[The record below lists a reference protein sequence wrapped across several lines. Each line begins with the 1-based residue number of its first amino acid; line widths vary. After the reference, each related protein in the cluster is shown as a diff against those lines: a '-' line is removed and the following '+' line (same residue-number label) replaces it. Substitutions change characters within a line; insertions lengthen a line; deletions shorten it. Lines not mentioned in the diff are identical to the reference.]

1 MNAPVI
7 EGLSEEFIRKN
18 EKYLKI
24 IRGFRL
30 LDDDFMSKVFE
41 DKACANLLLQIILER
56 DDLTVQ
62 EVHGQHDIKNLQGRS
77 IRLDILAVDET
88 GRTYNVEIQR
98 RDEGADAHRARYNS
112 SLLDANLTNPGD
124 RYDALGETY
133 VIFITERDVLHEG
146 LPIYHID
153 RYVRE
158 TGKPFEDGSHIL
170 YVNAQCRSD
179 TPLGKLMHDFHCTDA
194 RDMNYPVL
202 AERVHY
208 FKDNVKGATNM
219 CRAVETL
226 VKENRMEAHQEG
238 RVEERLDAIRALM
251 ESMAIPAEKAMQLL
265 KVPEAEWSKYKELL
279 ANTEK

>member
-1 MNAPVI
+1 MDQV
-7 EGLSEEFIRKN
+7 
-18 EKYLKI
+18 
-24 IRGFRL
+24 
-30 LDDDFMSKVFE
+30 
-41 DKACANLLLQIILER
+41 
-56 DDLTVQ
+56 
-62 EVHGQHDIKNLQGRS
+62 
-77 IRLDILAVDET
+77 

-112 SLLDANLTNPGD
+112 SLLDANLTSPGD

-133 VIFITERDVLHEG
+133 VIFITERDVLKEG

-208 FKDNVKGATNM
+208 FKENVKGATNM

-265 KVPEAEWSKYKELL
+265 KVPEAEWPKYKELL
-279 ANTEK
+279 ANAEK

>member
-1 MNAPVI
+1 M
-7 EGLSEEFIRKN
+7 
-18 EKYLKI
+18 
-24 IRGFRL
+24 
-30 LDDDFMSKVFE
+30 
-41 DKACANLLLQIILER
+41 
-56 DDLTVQ
+56 
-62 EVHGQHDIKNLQGRS
+62 
-77 IRLDILAVDET
+77 
-88 GRTYNVEIQR
+88 EIQR

-112 SLLDANLTNPGD
+112 SLLDANLTSPGD

-194 RDMNYPVL
+194 RDMNYRVL

-208 FKDNVKGATNM
+208 FKDNVKGAMNM

-226 VKENRMEAHQEG
+226 VDGGTKYGQLKTIHTLMKNLGLTFEQAIKSAEIPESDWPGYKKLLEG
-238 RVEERLDAIRALM
+238 M
-251 ESMAIPAEKAMQLL
+251 GK
-265 KVPEAEWSKYKELL
+265 
-279 ANTEK
+279 

>member
-1 MNAPVI
+1 MDQV
-7 EGLSEEFIRKN
+7 
-18 EKYLKI
+18 
-24 IRGFRL
+24 
-30 LDDDFMSKVFE
+30 
-41 DKACANLLLQIILER
+41 
-56 DDLTVQ
+56 
-62 EVHGQHDIKNLQGRS
+62 
-77 IRLDILAVDET
+77 

-112 SLLDANLTNPGD
+112 SLLDANLTNLGD
-124 RYDALGETY
+124 RYDALSETY
-133 VIFITERDVLHEG
+133 VIFITERDVLKEG

-179 TPLGKLMHDFHCTDA
+179 TPLGKLMHDFRCTDA

-219 CRAVETL
+219 CRAVEQL
-226 VKENRMEAHQEG
+226 VKDE
-238 RVEERLDAIRALM
+238 RVDERIDTIRALM
-251 ESMAIPAEKAMQLL
+251 ENMKWSAEQAMAGMGIAEVEWPKYKQLL
-265 KVPEAEWSKYKELL
+265 EGTGK
-279 ANTEK
+279 

>member
-1 MNAPVI
+1 M
-7 EGLSEEFIRKN
+7 
-18 EKYLKI
+18 
-24 IRGFRL
+24 
-30 LDDDFMSKVFE
+30 
-41 DKACANLLLQIILER
+41 
-56 DDLTVQ
+56 
-62 EVHGQHDIKNLQGRS
+62 
-77 IRLDILAVDET
+77 DET

-112 SLLDANLTNPGD
+112 RLLDANLTNPGD

-133 VIFITERDVLHEG
+133 VIFITERDVLKEG

-265 KVPEAEWSKYKELL
+265 KVPETEWSKYKELL

>member
-1 MNAPVI
+1 MDQA
-7 EGLSEEFIRKN
+7 
-18 EKYLKI
+18 
-24 IRGFRL
+24 
-30 LDDDFMSKVFE
+30 
-41 DKACANLLLQIILER
+41 
-56 DDLTVQ
+56 
-62 EVHGQHDIKNLQGRS
+62 
-77 IRLDILAVDET
+77 

-124 RYDALGETY
+124 RYDALSETY

-219 CRAVETL
+219 CRAVEQL
-226 VKENRMEAHQEG
+226 VRDE
-238 RVEERLDAIRALM
+238 RVEERLDMIRAFMDDLGITFEQAM
-251 ESMAIPAEKAMQLL
+251 KAAKIPESDWPEYKKLL
-265 KVPEAEWSKYKELL
+265 EGIGK
-279 ANTEK
+279 

>member
-1 MNAPVI
+1 M
-7 EGLSEEFIRKN
+7 
-18 EKYLKI
+18 
-24 IRGFRL
+24 
-30 LDDDFMSKVFE
+30 
-41 DKACANLLLQIILER
+41 
-56 DDLTVQ
+56 
-62 EVHGQHDIKNLQGRS
+62 
-77 IRLDILAVDET
+77 
-88 GRTYNVEIQR
+88 EIQR

-194 RDMNYPVL
+194 RDMNYQVL

-226 VKENRMEAHQEG
+226 VDEG
-238 RVEERLDAIRALM
+238 REEGTKYGQLKTIHKLM
-251 ESMAIPAEKAMQLL
+251 KNLGLTFEQAMKSAEIPEIDWPEYKKLL
-265 KVPEAEWSKYKELL
+265 EEMGK
-279 ANTEK
+279 

>member
-1 MNAPVI
+1 M
-7 EGLSEEFIRKN
+7 
-18 EKYLKI
+18 
-24 IRGFRL
+24 
-30 LDDDFMSKVFE
+30 
-41 DKACANLLLQIILER
+41 
-56 DDLTVQ
+56 
-62 EVHGQHDIKNLQGRS
+62 
-77 IRLDILAVDET
+77 
-88 GRTYNVEIQR
+88 EIQR

-112 SLLDANLTNPGD
+112 SLLDANLTSPGD
-124 RYDALGETY
+124 RYDALSETY
-133 VIFITERDVLHEG
+133 VIFITERDVLHES

-219 CRAVETL
+219 CRAVEQL
-226 VKENRMEAHQEG
+226 VRDE
-238 RVEERLDAIRALM
+238 RVEERLDMIRAFMDDLGIPFEQAM
-251 ESMAIPAEKAMQLL
+251 KAAKIPESDWPEYKKLL
-265 KVPEAEWSKYKELL
+265 EGMGK
-279 ANTEK
+279 

>member
-1 MNAPVI
+1 MDQA
-7 EGLSEEFIRKN
+7 
-18 EKYLKI
+18 
-24 IRGFRL
+24 
-30 LDDDFMSKVFE
+30 
-41 DKACANLLLQIILER
+41 
-56 DDLTVQ
+56 
-62 EVHGQHDIKNLQGRS
+62 
-77 IRLDILAVDET
+77 

-124 RYDALGETY
+124 RYDALSETY
-133 VIFITERDVLHEG
+133 VIFITERDVLKEG
-146 LPIYHID
+146 QPIYHID

-179 TPLGKLMHDFHCTDA
+179 TPLGKLMHDFRCTDA

-219 CRAVETL
+219 CRAVEQL
-226 VKENRMEAHQEG
+226 VKDE
-238 RVEERLDAIRALM
+238 RVDERIDTIRALM
-251 ESMAIPAEKAMQLL
+251 ENMKWSAEQAMAGMGIEEVEWPKYKQLL
-265 KVPEAEWSKYKELL
+265 EGMGK
-279 ANTEK
+279 

>member
-1 MNAPVI
+1 MDQV
-7 EGLSEEFIRKN
+7 
-18 EKYLKI
+18 
-24 IRGFRL
+24 
-30 LDDDFMSKVFE
+30 
-41 DKACANLLLQIILER
+41 
-56 DDLTVQ
+56 
-62 EVHGQHDIKNLQGRS
+62 
-77 IRLDILAVDET
+77 

-112 SLLDANLTNPGD
+112 SLLDANLTSPGD

-146 LPIYHID
+146 LLIYHID

-219 CRAVETL
+219 CRAVEQL
-226 VKENRMEAHQEG
+226 VRDE
-238 RVEERLDAIRALM
+238 RVEERLDMIRVMMKNLGLTFEQAM
-251 ESMAIPAEKAMQLL
+251 KAAKIPESDWPEYKQLL
-265 KVPEAEWSKYKELL
+265 EGMGK
-279 ANTEK
+279 

>member
-1 MNAPVI
+1 M
-7 EGLSEEFIRKN
+7 
-18 EKYLKI
+18 
-24 IRGFRL
+24 
-30 LDDDFMSKVFE
+30 
-41 DKACANLLLQIILER
+41 
-56 DDLTVQ
+56 
-62 EVHGQHDIKNLQGRS
+62 
-77 IRLDILAVDET
+77 
-88 GRTYNVEIQR
+88 
-98 RDEGADAHRARYNS
+98 
-112 SLLDANLTNPGD
+112 LDANLTSPGD

-208 FKDNVKGATNM
+208 FKENVKGVMNM

-226 VKENRMEAHQEG
+226 VDEG
-238 RVEERLDAIRALM
+238 TKYGQLKTIRAFMDDLGITFEQAM
-251 ESMAIPAEKAMQLL
+251 KSAEIPESDWPEYKKLL
-265 KVPEAEWSKYKELL
+265 EGMGK
-279 ANTEK
+279 

>member
-1 MNAPVI
+1 MDQV
-7 EGLSEEFIRKN
+7 
-18 EKYLKI
+18 
-24 IRGFRL
+24 
-30 LDDDFMSKVFE
+30 
-41 DKACANLLLQIILER
+41 
-56 DDLTVQ
+56 
-62 EVHGQHDIKNLQGRS
+62 
-77 IRLDILAVDET
+77 

-133 VIFITERDVLHEG
+133 VIFVTERDVLHEG

-208 FKDNVKGATNM
+208 FKENVKGATNM
-219 CRAVETL
+219 CRAVEQL
-226 VKENRMEAHQEG
+226 VRDE
-238 RVEERLDAIRALM
+238 RVEERLDMIRAFMDDLGITFEQAM
-251 ESMAIPAEKAMQLL
+251 KAAKIPESNWPGYKKLL
-265 KVPEAEWSKYKELL
+265 EGMGK
-279 ANTEK
+279 

>member
-56 DDLTVQ
+56 DDLMVQ

-112 SLLDANLTNPGD
+112 SLLDANLTSPGD
-124 RYDALGETY
+124 RYDALGKTY
-133 VIFITERDVLHEG
+133 VIFITERDVLKEG
-146 LPIYHID
+146 W
-153 RYVRE
+153 
-158 TGKPFEDGSHIL
+158 
-170 YVNAQCRSD
+170 Q
-179 TPLGKLMHDFHCTDA
+179 
-194 RDMNYPVL
+194 
-202 AERVHY
+202 
-208 FKDNVKGATNM
+208 
-219 CRAVETL
+219 
-226 VKENRMEAHQEG
+226 
-238 RVEERLDAIRALM
+238 
-251 ESMAIPAEKAMQLL
+251 
-265 KVPEAEWSKYKELL
+265 
-279 ANTEK
+279 

>member
-1 MNAPVI
+1 M
-7 EGLSEEFIRKN
+7 
-18 EKYLKI
+18 
-24 IRGFRL
+24 
-30 LDDDFMSKVFE
+30 
-41 DKACANLLLQIILER
+41 
-56 DDLTVQ
+56 
-62 EVHGQHDIKNLQGRS
+62 
-77 IRLDILAVDET
+77 
-88 GRTYNVEIQR
+88 
-98 RDEGADAHRARYNS
+98 
-112 SLLDANLTNPGD
+112 LDANLTSPGD

-194 RDMNYPVL
+194 RDMNYRVL

-219 CRAVETL
+219 CRAVEQL
-226 VKENRMEAHQEG
+226 VKD
-238 RVEERLDAIRALM
+238 ERIDTIRALM
-251 ESMAIPAEKAMQLL
+251 GNMKWSAEQAMCAMGIPES
-265 KVPEAEWSKYKELL
+265 EWPKYKELL
-279 ANTEK
+279 KNSGL

>member
-1 MNAPVI
+1 MDQA
-7 EGLSEEFIRKN
+7 
-18 EKYLKI
+18 
-24 IRGFRL
+24 
-30 LDDDFMSKVFE
+30 
-41 DKACANLLLQIILER
+41 
-56 DDLTVQ
+56 
-62 EVHGQHDIKNLQGRS
+62 
-77 IRLDILAVDET
+77 

-124 RYDALGETY
+124 RYDALSETY
-133 VIFITERDVLHEG
+133 VIFITERDVLKEG
-146 LPIYHID
+146 QPIYHID

-179 TPLGKLMHDFHCTDA
+179 TPLGKLMHDFRCTDA

-226 VKENRMEAHQEG
+226 VDGGTKYGQLKTIHTLMKNLGLTFEQAIKSAEIPESNWPGYKKLLEG
-238 RVEERLDAIRALM
+238 M
-251 ESMAIPAEKAMQLL
+251 GK
-265 KVPEAEWSKYKELL
+265 
-279 ANTEK
+279 

>member
-1 MNAPVI
+1 M
-7 EGLSEEFIRKN
+7 
-18 EKYLKI
+18 
-24 IRGFRL
+24 
-30 LDDDFMSKVFE
+30 
-41 DKACANLLLQIILER
+41 
-56 DDLTVQ
+56 
-62 EVHGQHDIKNLQGRS
+62 
-77 IRLDILAVDET
+77 
-88 GRTYNVEIQR
+88 
-98 RDEGADAHRARYNS
+98 
-112 SLLDANLTNPGD
+112 TNPGD

-133 VIFITERDVLHEG
+133 VIFITERDVLKEG

-194 RDMNYPVL
+194 RDMNYQVL

-219 CRAVETL
+219 CRAVEQL
-226 VKENRMEAHQEG
+226 AKDERAEG
-238 RVEERLDAIRALM
+238 RAEERLDAIRALM

-265 KVPEAEWSKYKELL
+265 KVPEAEWPKYKELL
-279 ANTEK
+279 ANAEK

>member
-1 MNAPVI
+1 M
-7 EGLSEEFIRKN
+7 
-18 EKYLKI
+18 
-24 IRGFRL
+24 
-30 LDDDFMSKVFE
+30 
-41 DKACANLLLQIILER
+41 
-56 DDLTVQ
+56 
-62 EVHGQHDIKNLQGRS
+62 
-77 IRLDILAVDET
+77 DET

-98 RDEGADAHRARYNS
+98 RDEGADAHRARYNN

-124 RYDALGETY
+124 RYDALSETY

-179 TPLGKLMHDFHCTDA
+179 TPLGKLMHDFRCTDA

-208 FKDNVKGATNM
+208 FKDNVKEATNM
-219 CRAVETL
+219 CRAVEQL
-226 VKENRMEAHQEG
+226 VKDE
-238 RVEERLDAIRALM
+238 RVDERIDTIRALM
-251 ESMAIPAEKAMQLL
+251 GNMKWSAEQAMAGMGIAEVEWPKYKQLL
-265 KVPEAEWSKYKELL
+265 EGMGK
-279 ANTEK
+279 

>member
-1 MNAPVI
+1 M
-7 EGLSEEFIRKN
+7 
-18 EKYLKI
+18 
-24 IRGFRL
+24 
-30 LDDDFMSKVFE
+30 
-41 DKACANLLLQIILER
+41 
-56 DDLTVQ
+56 
-62 EVHGQHDIKNLQGRS
+62 
-77 IRLDILAVDET
+77 DET

-112 SLLDANLTNPGD
+112 SLLDANLTSPGD

-219 CRAVETL
+219 CRAVEQL
-226 VKENRMEAHQEG
+226 ARDERAEG
-238 RVEERLDAIRALM
+238 REEGTKYGQLKTIRAFMDDLGIPFEQAM
-251 ESMAIPAEKAMQLL
+251 KAAKIPESDWPEYKQLL
-265 KVPEAEWSKYKELL
+265 EGMGK
-279 ANTEK
+279 

>member
-1 MNAPVI
+1 M
-7 EGLSEEFIRKN
+7 
-18 EKYLKI
+18 
-24 IRGFRL
+24 
-30 LDDDFMSKVFE
+30 
-41 DKACANLLLQIILER
+41 
-56 DDLTVQ
+56 
-62 EVHGQHDIKNLQGRS
+62 
-77 IRLDILAVDET
+77 
-88 GRTYNVEIQR
+88 
-98 RDEGADAHRARYNS
+98 
-112 SLLDANLTNPGD
+112 LDANLTSPGD

-202 AERVHY
+202 AERVYY

-226 VKENRMEAHQEG
+226 VDEG
-238 RVEERLDAIRALM
+238 TKYGQLKTIFMKRSGALSGKGRGQAPPETVERLNHSPGTLYTVGGGWG
-251 ESMAIPAEKAMQLL
+251 Q
-265 KVPEAEWSKYKELL
+265 
-279 ANTEK
+279 

>member
-1 MNAPVI
+1 MDQA
-7 EGLSEEFIRKN
+7 
-18 EKYLKI
+18 
-24 IRGFRL
+24 
-30 LDDDFMSKVFE
+30 
-41 DKACANLLLQIILER
+41 
-56 DDLTVQ
+56 
-62 EVHGQHDIKNLQGRS
+62 
-77 IRLDILAVDET
+77 

-124 RYDALGETY
+124 RYDALSETY
-133 VIFITERDVLHEG
+133 VIFITERDVLKEG
-146 LPIYHID
+146 QPIYHID

-179 TPLGKLMHDFHCTDA
+179 TLLGKLMHDFRCTDA

-226 VKENRMEAHQEG
+226 VDGGTQYGQLKTIHTLMKNLSLTFEQAMKSAEISESNWPGYKKLLEG
-238 RVEERLDAIRALM
+238 M
-251 ESMAIPAEKAMQLL
+251 GK
-265 KVPEAEWSKYKELL
+265 
-279 ANTEK
+279 

>member
-1 MNAPVI
+1 M
-7 EGLSEEFIRKN
+7 
-18 EKYLKI
+18 
-24 IRGFRL
+24 
-30 LDDDFMSKVFE
+30 
-41 DKACANLLLQIILER
+41 
-56 DDLTVQ
+56 
-62 EVHGQHDIKNLQGRS
+62 
-77 IRLDILAVDET
+77 
-88 GRTYNVEIQR
+88 EIQR

-112 SLLDANLTNPGD
+112 SLLDANLTSPGD
-124 RYDALGETY
+124 RYDALGKTY

-179 TPLGKLMHDFHCTDA
+179 TPLGKLMHDFRCTDT

-226 VKENRMEAHQEG
+226 VDEG
-238 RVEERLDAIRALM
+238 TKYGQLKTIHTLM
-251 ESMAIPAEKAMQLL
+251 KNLGLTFEQAMKSAEIPESDWPEYKQLL
-265 KVPEAEWSKYKELL
+265 EGMGK
-279 ANTEK
+279 

>member
-1 MNAPVI
+1 MDQA
-7 EGLSEEFIRKN
+7 
-18 EKYLKI
+18 
-24 IRGFRL
+24 
-30 LDDDFMSKVFE
+30 
-41 DKACANLLLQIILER
+41 
-56 DDLTVQ
+56 
-62 EVHGQHDIKNLQGRS
+62 
-77 IRLDILAVDET
+77 

-98 RDEGADAHRARYNS
+98 RDEGADAHRAS
-112 SLLDANLTNPGD
+112 PGD

-208 FKDNVKGATNM
+208 FKENVKGATNM
-219 CRAVETL
+219 CRDVETL
-226 VKENRMEAHQEG
+226 VDEG
-238 RVEERLDAIRALM
+238 FEKGEKKGTKYGQLKTIRAFMDDLGITFEQAM
-251 ESMAIPAEKAMQLL
+251 KAAKIPESDWPEYKKLL
-265 KVPEAEWSKYKELL
+265 EGMGK
-279 ANTEK
+279 

>member
-30 LDDDFMSKVFE
+30 LDDDFMSKV
-41 DKACANLLLQIILER
+41 
-56 DDLTVQ
+56 
-62 EVHGQHDIKNLQGRS
+62 
-77 IRLDILAVDET
+77 
-88 GRTYNVEIQR
+88 
-98 RDEGADAHRARYNS
+98 
-112 SLLDANLTNPGD
+112 
-124 RYDALGETY
+124 
-133 VIFITERDVLHEG
+133 
-146 LPIYHID
+146 
-153 RYVRE
+153 
-158 TGKPFEDGSHIL
+158 FEDGSHIL

-219 CRAVETL
+219 CRAVEQL
-226 VKENRMEAHQEG
+226 VKDE
-238 RVEERLDAIRALM
+238 RVDECLGAIRALM

-265 KVPEAEWSKYKELL
+265 KVPETEWTKYKELL
-279 ANTEK
+279 ANAEK

>member
-1 MNAPVI
+1 M
-7 EGLSEEFIRKN
+7 
-18 EKYLKI
+18 
-24 IRGFRL
+24 
-30 LDDDFMSKVFE
+30 
-41 DKACANLLLQIILER
+41 
-56 DDLTVQ
+56 
-62 EVHGQHDIKNLQGRS
+62 
-77 IRLDILAVDET
+77 DET

-112 SLLDANLTNPGD
+112 SLLDANLTSPSD
-124 RYDALGETY
+124 RYDALGKTY
-133 VIFITERDVLHEG
+133 VIFITERDVLKEG

-170 YVNAQCRSD
+170 YVNAPCRSD

-219 CRAVETL
+219 CRAVEQL
-226 VKENRMEAHQEG
+226 VKDE
-238 RVEERLDAIRALM
+238 RVDERIDTIRALM
-251 ESMAIPAEKAMQLL
+251 ENMKWSAEQAMAGMGIAEVEWPKYKQLL
-265 KVPEAEWSKYKELL
+265 EGMGK
-279 ANTEK
+279 